1 MKPEDITIDALNKN
15 DAEKKET
22 RLKNLARD
30 AVMQLGEELQV
41 ARIHANRVE
50 AQAKIRAMNLH
61 YQHGFTVEEIAQ
73 VLLLEKKEI
82 RRWLK

>member
-1 MKPEDITIDALNKN
+1 MKPEDITIQALNKN

-41 ARIHANRVE
+41 ARVHANRVE

-61 YQHGFTVEEIAQ
+61 YQHGFAVEEIAE
-73 VLLLEKKEI
+73 LLRLERKEI